1 MPYVLRPAQPTDND
15 ALAAFGVILDPPR
28 KLTEAD
34 LFVYPSSETW
44 LAERGGTIE
53 AAMRLCYS
61 SLSGHALLTDLCGDP
76 NAVRPLASEL
86 IRIAQG
92 RGAHTVEAAT
102 PSDAPLIAPLAELG
116 LDGYRRVV
124 HIVWQLPSPAPG
136 EPPDGVR
143 VMEEVPDPD
152 EYARLAVEA
161 YRGTWDWLFE
171 RWGGDVAARRNFAR
185 LFESPRGERF
195 YAARS
200 AQGVLMGF
208 TSYGNP
214 ETVPGDFSTFGVLV
228 RPADRGQGIGR
239 HLLLTA
245 LQQLHLQGSQRVHMH
260 TTAPPQKDPSAVLLY
275 LGSGGERVEDILILR
290 LASY

>member
-1 MPYVLRPAQPTDND
+1 MPYVLRPAQPADND

-28 KLTEAD
+28 SLTEAD
-34 LFVYPSSETW
+34 LFVYPTSETW

-53 AAMRLCYS
+53 AAIRLCYS

-76 NAVRPLASEL
+76 QAVRPLASEL

-92 RGAHTVEAAT
+92 RGAHSVEAAA
-102 PSDAPLIAPLAELG
+102 PKDAAFGPALGDLG
-116 LDGYRRVV
+116 LTAYRRVV
-124 HIVWQLPSPAPG
+124 HIAWTLPAADPGDAPEG
-136 EPPDGVR
+136 MR
-143 VMEEVPDPD
+143 IAEEVPDPD
-152 EYARLAVEA
+152 EYARLAVDA

-195 YAARS
+195 YAARGEK
-200 AQGVLMGF
+200 GVLAGF
-208 TSYGNP
+208 TSYGTT

-228 RPADRGQGIGR
+228 RPDRRGAGIGR

-245 LQQLHLQGSQRVHMH
+245 FRQLHASGVQRAHMH
-260 TTAPPQKDPSAVLLY
+260 TTAPPEGDPTAVRLY
-275 LGSGGERVEDILILR
+275 LASGGERLSDVTILR
-290 LASY
+290 LQD

>member
-1 MPYVLRPAQPTDND
+1 MPYVLRPAQPADSD

-28 KLTEAD
+28 KLIEAD

-53 AAMRLCYS
+53 AAIRLCYS
-61 SLSGHALLTDLCGDP
+61 SVSGQALLTDLCGAP
-76 NAVRPLASEL
+76 QAVRPLASEL

-92 RGAHTVEAAT
+92 RGAQTVEAAARND
-102 PSDAPLIAPLAELG
+102 DACYDALGDLG
-116 LDGYRRVV
+116 LAAYRRVV
-124 HIVWQLPSPAPG
+124 HIAWHLPAPDPG
-136 EPPDGVR
+136 APPEGVH
-143 VMEEVPDPD
+143 VAEEVPDPD
-152 EYARLAVEA
+152 EYARLAVSA

-195 YAARS
+195 YAARGER
-200 AQGVLMGF
+200 GVLIGF
-208 TSYGNP
+208 TSYGNT

-228 RPADRGQGIGR
+228 RPDGRGLGVGH

-245 LQQLHLQGSQRVHMH
+245 FQQLHRKGVEHAHMH
-260 TTAPPQKDPSAVLLY
+260 TTAPSEGDPSAVRLY
-275 LGSGGERVEDILILR
+275 LASGGERVDDVTILR
-290 LASY
+290 LKR